1 MKPTIYLDIDD
12 PFLNQGYV
20 NVFPNKYYEVK
31 GIEFDTF
38 KNNNNVV
45 GKIHLSDVVID
56 LIENYIDKFQWILL
70 CPYRIFDVADEYTI
84 DKINELD
91 IVILN
96 DTEDIN
102 GIKITTDSRNVIDD
116 IRYCKILF
124 NENLQMEHVYDVTN
138 IENMYLV
145 NTLDDLMQILDFF
158 AKNQEFINVG

>member
-20 NVFPNKYYEVK
+20 NVFPNKYYKIK
-31 GIEFDTF
+31 GIEFDSF
-38 KNNNNVV
+38 KSSNIV
-45 GKIHLSDVVID
+45 GKIHLSDVVIN

-70 CPYRIFDVADEYTI
+70 CPYHIFDIADEYTI

-96 DTEDIN
+96 DADSIN
-102 GIKITTDSRNVIDD
+102 GIKIATDSRNIIDD
-116 IRYCKILF
+116 IRCCKILF
-124 NENLQMEHVYDVTN
+124 NENLQMEYVYDTTN

-145 NTLDDLMQILDFF
+145 NTFDDLIQILDFF
-158 AKNQEFINVG
+158 AKNQEFINVN